1 LEGLSAIDRKDLLEG
16 KSLSVKNDAHE
27 KPFPRVPGQ
36 EPVVRTSARTTT
48 AVLLVVAV
56 FIWLVRSILL
66 PFVVAGAV
74 AYISTP
80 AVDWLARR
88 IGGRR
93 MVAVAA
99 VFLLVLGLVVSA
111 GFFAVPMVL
120 HEVLDL
126 SSDLGKTIEDTARTA
141 IGDRTVS
148 IAGQPMNAAQIAKG
162 AVDALH
168 NWLTQAGKVFG
179 VFLTLTLLF
188 YFLAGG
194 RRLANGLVWL
204 VPPKQRPLILAIWA
218 QLDPVLKR
226 YFIGIAVV
234 VTYAMIAAYIGL
246 GLVLGL
252 RHAILLAMLTGFLE
266 MIPVVGPASSAII
279 AGIFAIQSADS
290 IWSIVAYAIYAS
302 ALRLSIDQ
310 LVGPVVLGRAAA
322 VTPVLIIFC
331 FLTGGILFG
340 VPGVILA
347 VPVAL
352 TIKIVLAT
360 LYQEPVEAVD
370 ESQEGSA

>member
-1 LEGLSAIDRKDLLEG
+1 MEK
-16 KSLSVKNDAHE
+16 
-27 KPFPRVPGQ
+27 KPFPQVSGQ
-36 EPVVRTSARTTT
+36 EPVERASARTTT
-48 AVLLVVAV
+48 AVLLTIGV
-56 FIWLVRSILL
+56 FIWLVRSIVL
-66 PFVVAGAV
+66 PFVVAGAI
-74 AYISTP
+74 AYVCTP
-80 AVDWLARR
+80 VVDLLAQRIRSRR
-88 IGGRR
+88 I
-93 MVAVAA
+93 VAVTT
-99 VFLLVLGLVVSA
+99 VFLLLLSLVVLV
-111 GFFAVPMVL
+111 GFFAVPMIF

-126 SSDLGKTIEDTARTA
+126 ATGLNKTIEETARRA

-148 IAGQPMNAAQIAKG
+148 IAGQSMNAAQIAQG
-162 AVDALH
+162 AVDMLN
-168 NWLTQAGKVFG
+168 NWLGQGPSVVFLASWSFVG
-179 VFLTLTLLF
+179 IFGGFLTLTLLF
-188 YFLAGG
+188 YFLSGG

-290 IWSIVAYAIYAS
+290 IWSILAYAIYAT

-310 LVGPVVLGRAAA
+310 LVGPVVLGRASA
-322 VTPVLIIFC
+322 VPPALIIFC
-331 FLTGGILFG
+331 FLTGGVLFG
-340 VPGVILA
+340 IPGVILA

-360 LYQEPVEAVD
+360 LYQEPVEQAD
-370 ESQEGSA
+370 ESQKASP